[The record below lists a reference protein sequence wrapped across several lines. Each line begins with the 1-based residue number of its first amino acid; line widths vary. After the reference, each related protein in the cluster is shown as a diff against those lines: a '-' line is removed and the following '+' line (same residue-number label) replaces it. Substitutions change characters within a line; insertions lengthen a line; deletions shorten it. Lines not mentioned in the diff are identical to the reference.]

1 MADPLITLGA
11 CGKQVQFILNLD
23 PTDAQEDFLL
33 QHFTAGQCYEAELA
47 WVMFR
52 ALNPGDFAIDVGA
65 NIGFFTILMSKLV
78 GSHGIVFAFEPGAN
92 NLPKLSANLK
102 KNSIINVQVIERPA
116 WSHEE
121 KVTFYINSDSG
132 GGNALF
138 DPGNWWSNDKSRAHP
153 QPVEMTATTLDM
165 LDISKERVK
174 LIKIDTEGAEQRVLE
189 GASGLLRDYHP
200 PYIIAEI
207 NPHGLAQAGCDG
219 DSLRAFMLGLGYDM
233 FLIHKD
239 DQIPAM
245 LPAQTRIAHT
255 DGVRII
261 NVLFSTLEAVGAVWP
276 EVKV

>member
-23 PTDAQEDFLL
+23 PADSQEAFLL
-33 QHFTAGQCYEAELA
+33 EHFKLGQCYEPELA

-65 NIGFFTILMSKLV
+65 NIGFFSILMSKLV
-78 GSHGIVFAFEPGAN
+78 GPQGMIFAFEPGAN

-102 KNSIINVQVIERPA
+102 KNSVTNVQVLEQPV
-116 WSHEE
+116 WSREE
-121 KVTFYINSDSG
+121 KVTFYINADSG

-138 DPGNWWSNDKSRAHP
+138 DPGNWWSNDKSRANP
-153 QPVEMTATTLDM
+153 QPIEMMSTTLDL

-189 GASGLLRDYHP
+189 GAVNLLKGYRP
-200 PYIIAEI
+200 PYIIAEV

-219 DSLRAFMLGLGYDM
+219 ESMRAFMLGMGYEM
-233 FLIHKD
+233 FLMHKD
-239 DQIPAM
+239 DQIPSL
-245 LPAQTRIAHT
+245 LPARTRVTHT

-261 NVLFSTLEAVGAVWP
+261 NVLFSTLEDVGAAWP
-276 EVKV
+276 EVKF